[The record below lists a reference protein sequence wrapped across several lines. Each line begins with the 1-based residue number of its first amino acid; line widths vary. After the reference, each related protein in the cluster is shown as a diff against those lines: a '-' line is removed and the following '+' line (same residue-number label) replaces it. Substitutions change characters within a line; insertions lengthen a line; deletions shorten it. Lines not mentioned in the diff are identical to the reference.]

1 MSTLG
6 IVEAII
12 FLLHKY
18 YKGLVVETEIVFA
31 EIHFTLFFVVIIN
44 AVMSSLLYFLTS
56 RVAKTQWFRMETID
70 IDHYVAVRKEFES
83 VKEKLKRL
91 KAYQISEKVERSNHR
106 TVKFDVKETE
116 TEHEA
121 SLTTKKENWFTRLW
135 GNSVTKNI
143 LERKHRELLVQVRFH
158 EMRVHFIESHNLPSN
173 FRYVLSSFSIIDWH
187 LS

>member
-91 KAYQISEKVERSNHR
+91 KADQISEKMRTRSDR
-106 TVKFDVKETE
+106 SLKFDMRATE
-116 TEHEA
+116 PEGP
-121 SLTTKKENWFTRLW
+121 LTTKKENWFTKLW
-135 GNSVTKNI
+135 GNYVTKNI